1 MSDTPRVY
9 TIVVPRVWNDLLAL
23 TAAECD
29 QRMIHRERYHPEVAL
44 DDPRVWKYEQRF
56 VGSKEDSISCGVAL
70 QRLLDHGPYEICGGL
85 QEKLHPLSHV
95 RELPYLYETTDQC
108 GVPRRHVIEIE

>member
-29 QRMIHRERYHPEVAL
+29 QRMIHRERYHPKVSL
-44 DDPRVWKYEQRF
+44 DDPRVWQYEQRRI
-56 VGSKEDSISCGVAL
+56 GSKEDSISCAIAL
-70 QRLLDHGPYEICGGL
+70 QRLLNSGPFELCVGL
-85 QEKLHPLSHV
+85 QLTLHPLSQV
-95 RELPYLYETTDQC
+95 RELPYVYETTDDC
-108 GVPRRHVIEIE
+108 GEPCRIVIEIE